1 MGRWMDGWI
10 DGGRVNRQIY
20 DTKSKESSGRK
31 KVEKFKTQP
40 IEKQ

>member
-20 DTKSKESSGRK
+20 DTKSKELGRK